1 MILKT
6 NKTFTKGSRQEKLEI
21 QWMRI
26 KLENIILRMIKL
38 KINKTSTKKPIPKIK
53 NQKNKD
59 WSWNTSN

>member
-1 MILKT
+1 MKLKT

-21 QWMRI
+21 QRMRI

-59 WSWNTSN
+59 WS

>member
-1 MILKT
+1 MKLKT

-21 QWMRI
+21 QRMRI

-38 KINKTSTKKPIPKIK
+38 KINKTSRKKPIPKIK

-59 WSWNTSN
+59 

>member
-1 MILKT
+1 MKLKT

-21 QWMRI
+21 QRMRI
-26 KLENIILRMIKL
+26 KLENIILRMMKL

-59 WSWNTSN
+59 WS

>member
-21 QWMRI
+21 QRMRI
-26 KLENIILRMIKL
+26 KLENIILRMMKL

-59 WSWNTSN
+59 WS

>member
-21 QWMRI
+21 QRMRI
-26 KLENIILRMIKL
+26 KLKNIILRMMKL
-38 KINKTSTKKPIPKIK
+38 KINKTSTKKLIPKIK

-59 WSWNTSN
+59 

>member
-1 MILKT
+1 
-6 NKTFTKGSRQEKLEI
+6 
-21 QWMRI
+21 MRI

-59 WSWNTSN
+59 WS

>member
-21 QWMRI
+21 QRMRI

-59 WSWNTSN
+59 

>member
-1 MILKT
+1 MKLKT

-21 QWMRI
+21 QRMRI
-26 KLENIILRMIKL
+26 KLENIILRMMKL

-59 WSWNTSN
+59 

>member
-1 MILKT
+1 MKLKT

-21 QWMRI
+21 QRMRI

-59 WSWNTSN
+59 